1 MGDAELTGF
10 LAKRMLWVLPTLW
23 GVVTLV
29 FLLGHALPSDP
40 VEIMLGETASP
51 AKKAELRHDLGLD
64 RPLPDQYF
72 LYMARLCQGELG
84 RSLKTGRPVAEEIGE
99 AFPLTLR
106 LGLWA
111 LFMAAAVALPLG
123 AAAARWPGGSL
134 DRGALF
140 LSTAGLSM
148 PSFFLGPVLL
158 LAFAVW
164 RPWFPV
170 SGSGEPGAIV
180 LPAVTLAM
188 PLAGFLTR
196 TVRASMREESSR
208 DYLRAARAKGLGET
222 AAFIRHAG
230 PNGLSPV
237 VTIMG
242 IQLGAVLTG
251 AVLAEKIFRWP
262 GLGTLVLS
270 AIASRDY
277 PLIQGVILAF
287 AGVAV
292 AANLLADV
300 AVAIADP
307 RAR

>member
-1 MGDAELTGF
+1 
-10 LAKRMLWVLPTLW
+10 
-23 GVVTLV
+23 
-29 FLLGHALPSDP
+29 
-40 VEIMLGETASP
+40 MLGETAPP
-51 AKKAELRHDLGLD
+51 ARKAELRHNLGLD
-64 RPLPDQYF
+64 RPLLDQYF
-72 LYMARLCQGELG
+72 LYMKRLCQGEMG
-84 RSLKTGRPVAEEIGE
+84 RSLKSGRPVAAEIGA

-106 LGLWA
+106 LGLCA
-111 LFMAAAVALPLG
+111 LIIAAAAALPLG

-148 PSFFLGPVLL
+148 PSFFLGPLL
-158 LAFAVW
+158 LMAFAVW
-164 RPWFPV
+164 RPWLPV
-170 SGSGEPGAIV
+170 SGSDEPGAII
-180 LPAVTLAM
+180 LPAMTLAL

-208 DYLRAARAKGLGET
+208 DYLRAARAKGLTET
-222 AAFIRHAG
+222 VSFFRHAV
-230 PNGLSPV
+230 PNGLPPV
-237 VTIMG
+237 ITIMG
-242 IQLGAVLTG
+242 LQLGAVLTG

-262 GLGTLVLS
+262 GLGTLVLT

-287 AGVAV
+287 AAVAV

-300 AVAIADP
+300 AVAMVDP